1 MATAN
6 VRARASWVDV
16 QEGSDFTIYNC
27 AYAEG
32 ETARGGPP
40 RIVCAR
46 TLTQRVGAECA
57 TWCVGGEGGVGGVG
71 RAGVFLCVAVPYG
84 VFSTPDAPGSGRPRC
99 GVAIGDS
106 ILDLAAIAHLLR
118 AVEGLDSSCFAQ
130 PTLNSFMAHP
140 APVSLAPSLSSC
152 LLARILACVWKHAC
166 LSVRA
171 RAFACV

>member
-16 QEGSDFTIYNC
+16 KEGSDFTIYNC
-27 AYAEG
+27 AYAGG
-32 ETARGGPP
+32 ETARGRS

-46 TLTQRVGAECA
+46 TLTQTDFTECA
-57 TWCVGGEGGVGGVG
+57 TGCVGGEGGVGGVG

-84 VFSTPDAPGSGRPRC
+84 VFSTPDAPGSGRLRC

-118 AVEGLDSSCFAQ
+118 SVEGLDSSCFAQ

-166 LSVRA
+166 LSARA